1 MADLGDAL
9 LSTWIALT
17 RLAGPVGGAIVGARR
32 RRGKEDPVRS
42 AERLGHPSAGRPDG
56 SLVWVH
62 AVSVGEAMAAMP
74 VVDRLIA
81 EGMSVLV
88 TTVTTTSA
96 ALVGHRLK
104 AGLVHQFAPLDL
116 AGPVDRFLAHWHPD
130 LAVFVESEIWPV
142 AIGRLADHGIPLVV
156 ANARLSPRSFQG
168 WQRAASAARAV
179 FRRMSLVLAQTDDDG
194 ARFVRLG
201 APEVVTFGN
210 IKFDA
215 SLPDVGVAELDA
227 LKDGMGGRPMV
238 LAASTHPGED
248 EVVLTALLKLKESR
262 PDALLVIVPRHP
274 VRGGDIALLSEAAG
288 LATRR
293 RSTGELPDGTTE
305 VYVADTLG
313 ELATFFRLADVVLM
327 GGTFIEGIGGH
338 NLIEPARLGAAVV
351 SGPHFSN
358 WLDIYQAFIEA
369 GGLTI
374 VRSPDEIAGATL
386 DLIEDP
392 ALRAKQ
398 AAAGE
403 RVVAGSAGA
412 VARTIEAIR
421 PLIGRPSGGNPC

>member
-32 RRGKEDPVRS
+32 RRGKEDPARS
-42 AERLGHPSAGRPDG
+42 AERLGHPSTSRPEG
-56 SLVWVH
+56 PLVWVH

-81 EGMSVLV
+81 DGKSVLV

-104 AGLVHQFAPLDL
+104 PGLIHQFAPLDL
-116 AGPVDRFLAHWHPD
+116 AGPVDRFLAHWRPD

-156 ANARLSPRSFQG
+156 ANARLSPRSFRG
-168 WQRAASAARAV
+168 WQRAAPAARAV

-194 ARFVRLG
+194 ARFAQLG
-201 APEVVTFGN
+201 APEVATFGN

-215 SLPDVGVAELDA
+215 GLPDVGIAELDA
-227 LKDGMGGRPMV
+227 LKAGIGERPMV

-262 PDALLVIVPRHP
+262 PEALLVIVPRHP

-288 LATRR
+288 LVTRR
-293 RSTGELPDGTTE
+293 RSTGELPDGATE

-358 WLDIYQAFIEA
+358 WLDIYHAFIEA
-369 GGLTI
+369 GGLKV
-374 VRSPDEIAGATL
+374 VRSPDEISDATL
-386 DLIEDP
+386 DLIEDR
-392 ALRAKQ
+392 ALRARQ

-421 PLIGRPSGGNPC
+421 PLIGRPSGGSPC